1 MGEVRRER
9 TALSRTTLSR
19 PVRLAIED
27 ALIERHT
34 TIFDY
39 GCGQGDDIRLL
50 NNAGYSTSGWD
61 PNFQP
66 NAELAAADVVNIGY
80 VINVIEDP
88 VERCQALLKA
98 WAIARKCLIVS
109 ARTTEEQRDLSEARA
124 FADGVLTC
132 RDTFQ
137 KFYQQRDLKA
147 WIDSTLEVASVPA
160 ALGVFYVFRDPS
172 EREEFLS
179 RRYRRLITAPKVRV
193 SDVIFKTHEERFQP
207 FISFLTERGR
217 VPVDT
222 ELDRF
227 AELIEVTG
235 SAKRTYGIIKRVM
248 GADQWQII
256 EDQRAA
262 DMTVYLALA
271 KFDRGAKWSAMSA
284 SLQNDVRAFFG
295 TYAKAQT
302 QATKL
307 LMSLGNSEKIDEV
320 CRLSMVGKLTPT
332 ALYIHKSSLGD
343 LPPLLRAF
351 EGCGRGYLG
360 EVEGASIIK
369 LYRNEPK
376 ISYLSYPDFEVD
388 PHPALSWSLT
398 VNLQTFQIR
407 RRRYEGQPNPPILHR
422 KELFVHAGHPLQAKF
437 KRLTVAEEKAGLLDD
452 TSRIG
457 LRTGWEETL
466 HRSKLALRGHRL
478 VRRPTEG

>member
-9 TALSRTTLSR
+9 TALSRATLSR

-27 ALIERHT
+27 ALIEQHT

-66 NAELAAADVVNIGY
+66 NAELSAADVVNIGY

-88 VERCQALLKA
+88 VERRQALLKA

-137 KFYQQRDLKA
+137 KFYQQSELKA
-147 WIDSTLEVASVPA
+147 WIDSSLEVASVPA
-160 ALGVFYVFRDPS
+160 ALGIFYVFRDPS
-172 EREEFLS
+172 EREEFLV
-179 RRYRRLITAPKVRV
+179 RRYRRLIAAPKVRV

-207 FISFLTERGR
+207 FISFLTQRGR
-217 VPVDT
+217 VPVDA
-222 ELDRF
+222 ELDHF

-235 SAKRTYGIIKRVM
+235 SAKRAYGIIKRVM

-256 EDQRAA
+256 EEQRAA
-262 DMTVYLALA
+262 DMTVYLAMA
-271 KFDRGAKWSAMSA
+271 KFDRGAKWSAMSS
-284 SLQNDVRAFFG
+284 SLQHDVRAFFG
-295 TYAKAQT
+295 TYAKAQA

-307 LMSLGNSEKIDEV
+307 LMSLGDSEKIDEA
-320 CRLSMVGKLTPT
+320 CKLSEVGKLTPT
-332 ALYIHKSSLGD
+332 ALYIHKSSLEN
-343 LPPLLRAF
+343 LPPLLRTF

-376 ISYLSYPDFEVD
+376 ISYLSYPNFEVD

-422 KELFVHAGHPLQAKF
+422 KELFVHADHPLQAKF
-437 KRLTVAEEKAGLLDD
+437 RRLTVAEEKAGLLDD

-466 HRSKLALRGHRL
+466 HRYKLALRGHRL
-478 VRRPTEG
+478 VRRPAEG

>member
-9 TALSRTTLSR
+9 TALSRATLSR

-27 ALIERHT
+27 GLIERNT

-50 NNAGYSTSGWD
+50 NNAGYSVCGWD
-61 PNFQP
+61 PNFRST
-66 NAELAAADVVNIGY
+66 AELSAADAVNIGY

-88 VERCQALLKA
+88 VERHKALLKA
-98 WAIARKCLIVS
+98 WDLARKYLIVS
-109 ARTTEEQRDLSEARA
+109 ARTTEEQRELSDARA

-137 KFYQQRDLKA
+137 KFYQQSELKA
-147 WIDSTLEVASVPA
+147 WIDCSLEVASVPA

-172 EREEFLS
+172 EREEFLV
-179 RRYRRLITAPKVRV
+179 RRYRRLIAAPKVRV
-193 SDVIFKTHEERFQP
+193 SDMIFKNHEEFFRP

-217 VPVDT
+217 IPVDA

-227 AELIEVTG
+227 AELIEITG
-235 SAKRTYGIIKRVM
+235 SANRAYGIIKRVM
-248 GADQWQII
+248 GPDKWQII
-256 EDQRAA
+256 EKQRAT

-271 KFDRGAKWSAMSA
+271 KFDRGAKWSAMSS
-284 SLQNDVRAFFG
+284 SLQHDVRAFFG

-307 LMSLGNSEKIDEV
+307 LMSLGDNQKIDEA
-320 CRLSMVGKLTPT
+320 CKLSEVGKLTPT
-332 ALYIHKSSLGD
+332 ALYIHKSSLGN
-343 LPPLLRAF
+343 LPPILRTF

-360 EVEGASIIK
+360 EVEGANIIK
-369 LYRNEPK
+369 LSRNEPK

-398 VNLQTFQIR
+398 VNLRTFQIK

-422 KELFVHAGHPLQAKF
+422 KELFVHADHPQRAKF
-437 KRLTVAEEKAGLLDD
+437 SRLTAAEEKAGLLDD

-466 HRSKLALRGHRL
+466 HRSKIALRGHRL
-478 VRRPTEG
+478 VRRPTES